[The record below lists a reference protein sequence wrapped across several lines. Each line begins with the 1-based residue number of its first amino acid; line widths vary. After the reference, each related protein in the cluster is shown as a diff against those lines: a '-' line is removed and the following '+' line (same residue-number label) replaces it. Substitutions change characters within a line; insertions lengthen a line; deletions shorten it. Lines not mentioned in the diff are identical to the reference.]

1 MTLSYTSGLTFGSV
15 LAYLFAAC
23 LGPRVTL
30 NEICKHPRP
39 SLFPTLPSVDH
50 YANASVR
57 LLPGYYSSNNHSGNF
72 VSTLA
77 SIVNKAAKKAK
88 SGTKLPKIRTTTIT
102 SLLSTALFAG
112 TATNSYQFLP
122 RTEDIMYNVTNA
134 AIIPQI
140 LENVTSISNEVLRH

>member
-1 MTLSYTSGLTFGSV
+1 MTLSYTSGLTLGSV
-15 LAYLFAAC
+15 LAYLLAAC

-50 YANASVR
+50 YANASAR
-57 LLPGYYSSNNHSGNF
+57 LLPNYYSSINHSGNF
-72 VSTLA
+72 VSTIA
-77 SIVNKAAKKAK
+77 SVFTKATKKAK
-88 SGTKLPKIRTTTIT
+88 STKLPKIRTTTIT
-102 SLLSTALFAG
+102 NLLSTALFAG
-112 TATNSYQFLP
+112 TATNSYQFSP
-122 RTEDIMYNVTNA
+122 RTEDIIYNVTNT